1 MRALPEFTDRPACVL
16 IVDDERHNRELLEV
30 MLAPEGFLLLTA
42 ANGEEAIALVARQPP
57 DLILLDVMMPG
68 MNGYQVA
75 AKLKGDSA
83 TTQIPIIMI
92 TALDDRD
99 AMMNGLAAGAEDLL
113 TKPVNRAELR
123 MRVKNLLRL
132 KAYSDYL
139 DKYSHVLE
147 GVVGSRTADLAET
160 EHEKQYMRL
169 LQTVADDALRAPE
182 APIKARLEELLKLIL
197 QAMNARNV
205 ALVLYEPQTERV
217 ITAASA
223 GVGSEEV
230 ERLATSVELPEERTH
245 DTEAG
250 AIKLTLNDSL
260 RQNGIKSLQGIRL
273 PPHHKLFGV
282 LYIGLDDDRPLTK
295 RELRRL
301 QALGD
306 RLTVHL
312 DNARLY
318 TDLRQQVE
326 ELGIERE
333 LRERFVSILAHDLR
347 GPLSTAK
354 MSAELMIRRTDRL
367 DERQSLAGR
376 IGRSLERMDRM
387 IRDLLD
393 VSRVRGGQRLPLRLD
408 RCDLGA
414 VAEEVIEE
422 LSAAH
427 GKRFELAKSD
437 GILGIWSQQ
446 ELHRALWNLGT
457 NAVKY
462 GAPDRPITTRIE
474 RTPDGVRASV
484 HNFGDPIPPEKRGRL
499 FDLYSRLREGT
510 GTGWGL
516 GLALVRACA
525 EAHGGRVS
533 IGESSEEAGTT
544 FIIDL
549 PSDSRP
555 FQPSE
560 PSIAEHP
567 GSPADRST
575 TPGLAGGFRTS

>member
-1 MRALPEFTDRPACVL
+1 MPELADRPACVL
-16 IVDDERHNRELLEV
+16 IVDDERHNRELLEI

-42 ANGEEAIALVARQPP
+42 TNGEEAIAMVARQPP

-75 AKLKGDSA
+75 QSIKGNPA
-83 TTQIPIIMI
+83 TKQIPIIMV
-92 TALDDRD
+92 TALHDRD
-99 AMMNGLAAGAEDLL
+99 AMMRGLAAGAEDFL
-113 TKPVNRAELR
+113 TKPVNRAELQ
-123 MRVKNLLRL
+123 MRVRNLLRL
-132 KAYSDYL
+132 KAYGDDL
-139 DKYSHVLE
+139 DKYSEVLE

-169 LQTVADDALRAPE
+169 LQTVADEALRAPE
-182 APIKARLEELLKLIL
+182 APIKARLEELLRLIL
-197 QAMNARNV
+197 QAMNARNA
-205 ALVLYEPQTERV
+205 ALVLYEPETERV

-223 GVGSEEV
+223 GVASEEV
-230 ERLATSVELPEERTH
+230 ERLATSVELPEARTN
-245 DTEAG
+245 DAEIEA
-250 AIKLTLNDSL
+250 ITLTLNDSL
-260 RQNGIKSLQGIRL
+260 RQDGIKSLQGIRL
-273 PPHHKLFGV
+273 PTHHKLFGV
-282 LYIGLDDDRPLTK
+282 LYVGLDDDRPLTT

-318 TDLRQQVE
+318 TELLQQVE

-354 MSAELMIRRTDRL
+354 MSSQLMIRRTDQL
-367 DERQSLAGR
+367 DERRSLAGR
-376 IGRSLERMDRM
+376 IERSLERMDRM

-422 LSAAH
+422 LSAVH
-427 GKRFELAKSD
+427 GDRFQLAKSD
-437 GILGIWSQQ
+437 GILGIWSHQ
-446 ELHRALWNLGT
+446 ELQRALWNLGT

-510 GTGWGL
+510 GAGWGL

-525 EAHGGRVS
+525 EAHGGQVS

-560 PSIAEHP
+560 PSVTVSVNE
-567 GSPADRST
+567 
-575 TPGLAGGFRTS
+575 

>member
-1 MRALPEFTDRPACVL
+1 MTPRADIADHPACIL

-30 MLAPEGFLLLTA
+30 MLAPEGFVLLTA
-42 ANGEEAIALVARQPP
+42 ANGEESIATVARQPP
-57 DLILLDVMMPG
+57 DLILLDIMMPG

-75 AKLKGDSA
+75 ETIKGNPA
-83 TTQIPIIMI
+83 TKQIPIIMV
-92 TALDDRD
+92 TALHDRD
-99 AMMNGLAAGAEDLL
+99 AMMLGLAAGAEDIL
-113 TKPVNRAELR
+113 TKPVYRAELR
-123 MRVKNLLRL
+123 MRVRNLLRL
-132 KAYSDYL
+132 KAYGDYL

-147 GVVGSRTADLAET
+147 GVVGSRTVDLAESD
-160 EHEKQYMRL
+160 HEKQYMRL

-197 QAMNARNV
+197 QAMNARNA
-205 ALVLYEPQTERV
+205 ALVLYEPQTECV

-223 GVGSEEV
+223 GVASEEV
-230 ERLATSVELPEERTH
+230 ERLATSVTVPEERTN
-245 DTEAG
+245 DTEAE
-250 AIKLTLNDSL
+250 AITLTLNDSL
-260 RQNGIKSLQGIRL
+260 RQSGIKSLQGIRL

-282 LYIGLDDDRPLTK
+282 LYIGLDDDRPLTR

-301 QALGD
+301 QALGY
-306 RLTVHL
+306 RLTLHL

-326 ELGIERE
+326 EFGIERE

-347 GPLSTAK
+347 GPLSAAK
-354 MSAELMIRRTDRL
+354 MSAQLLIRRTDRV
-367 DERQSLAGR
+367 DDKGQSLAGR
-376 IGRSLERMDRM
+376 IERNLDRMDRM

-393 VSRVRGGQRLPLRLD
+393 VSRVRGGQRLPLRLG

-427 GKRFELAKSD
+427 GDRFQLAKSD
-437 GILGIWSQQ
+437 GILGIWSHE

-462 GAPDRPITTRIE
+462 GASDRPITTRIE

-533 IGESSEEAGTT
+533 IGESSAEAGTT
-544 FIIDL
+544 FILDL

-560 PSIAEHP
+560 PSVTEDP
-567 GSPADRST
+567 M
-575 TPGLAGGFRTS
+575 GLANRSERATS

>member
-1 MRALPEFTDRPACVL
+1 MKMKAMADIADHPACIL
-16 IVDDERHNRELLEV
+16 IVDDERQNRELLEV
-30 MLAPEGFLLLTA
+30 MLAPEGFVLLA
-42 ANGEEAIALVARQPP
+42 ASNGEEAIAAVARQPP
-57 DLILLDVMMPG
+57 DLILLDIMMPG
-68 MNGYQVA
+68 MSGYQVA
-75 AKLKGDSA
+75 AKLKGNPA
-83 TTQIPIIMI
+83 TKQIPIIMV
-92 TALDDRD
+92 TALNDRD
-99 AMMNGLAAGAEDLL
+99 AMMHGLAAGVEDFL

-123 MRVKNLLRL
+123 MRVRNLLRL
-132 KAYSDYL
+132 KAYGDYL
-139 DKYSHVLE
+139 DKYSQVLE
-147 GVVGSRTADLAET
+147 GVVGSRTVDLAESD
-160 EHEKQYMRL
+160 HEKQYMRL
-169 LQTVADDALRAPE
+169 LQTVADEALRAPE
-182 APIKARLEELLKLIL
+182 APIKARLGELLELIL
-197 QAMNARNV
+197 EAMDARTA
-205 ALVLYEPQTERV
+205 ALVLYEPQTERL
-217 ITAASA
+217 IAAASA
-223 GVGSEEV
+223 GVASEEV
-230 ERLATSVELPEERTH
+230 ERLATSTELWAERTN
-245 DTEAG
+245 DTEVE
-250 AIKLTLNDSL
+250 AIKLTLTDSL
-260 RQNGIKSLQGIRL
+260 RTNGIHSLQAIRL

-312 DNARLY
+312 DNAKLY
-318 TDLRQQVE
+318 SDLRQQVE

-354 MSAELMIRRTDRL
+354 MSAQLLIRRTDRV
-367 DERQSLAGR
+367 DDKGQSLAGR
-376 IGRSLERMDRM
+376 IERNLDRMDRM

-393 VSRVRGGQRLPLRLD
+393 VNRVRGGQRLPLQLG

-427 GKRFELAKSD
+427 GDRFELAKSD
-437 GILGIWSQQ
+437 GILGIWSHQ

-462 GAPDRPITTRIE
+462 GASDRPITTRVE
-474 RTPDGVRASV
+474 RTPEGVRLSV
-484 HNFGDPIPPEKRGRL
+484 HNFGDPIPPEKWGRL
-499 FDLYSRLREGT
+499 FDLYSRLREGA

-560 PSIAEHP
+560 PSMTEQIQRQLDT
-567 GSPADRST
+567 GVGGPAN
-575 TPGLAGGFRTS
+575 GK

>member
-1 MRALPEFTDRPACVL
+1 MKPMTEIAHHPACIL
-16 IVDDERHNRELLEV
+16 IVDDERHNRALLEV

-42 ANGEEAIALVARQPP
+42 ANGEEAIATVARQPP
-57 DLILLDVMMPG
+57 DLILLDIMMPG

-75 AKLKGDSA
+75 EKIKGDPA
-83 TTQIPIIMI
+83 TKQIPIIMV
-92 TALDDRD
+92 TALHDRE
-99 AMMNGLAAGAEDLL
+99 AMMLGLAAGAEDFL
-113 TKPVNRAELR
+113 TKPVYRAELC
-123 MRVKNLLRL
+123 MRVRNLLRL
-132 KAYSDYL
+132 KAYGDHFN
-139 DKYSHVLE
+139 KYSQTLE
-147 GVVGSRTADLAET
+147 DEVSSRTVDLAESD
-160 EHEKQYMRL
+160 HEKQYMRL
-169 LQTVADDALRAPE
+169 LQTVADEALRAPE
-182 APIKARLEELLKLIL
+182 APIKARLEELLELIL
-197 QAMNARNV
+197 QAMDARSA

-223 GVGSEEV
+223 GVASEEM
-230 ERLATSVELPEERTH
+230 ERLATLMVLWKERPN
-245 DTEAG
+245 DAEAQ
-250 AIKLTLNDSL
+250 AIKLILNDAL
-260 RQNGIKSLQGIRL
+260 RQNGIQSLQGIRL

-282 LYIGLDDDRPLTK
+282 LYIGLHDDRSLTK

-306 RLTVHL
+306 RLTLHL
-312 DNARLY
+312 DNAKLY

-347 GPLSTAK
+347 GPLATAK
-354 MSAELMIRRTDRL
+354 MSSALMIRRTDPL
-367 DERQSLAGR
+367 DERRGLADR
-376 IGRSLERMDRM
+376 IERNLERMDRM

-414 VAEEVIEE
+414 VAKEVIEE

-427 GKRFELAKSD
+427 GDRFELAQSD
-437 GILGIWSQQ
+437 GILGIWSHQ

-462 GAPDRPITTRIE
+462 GVSDRPITTRIE
-474 RTPDGVRASV
+474 RTPEGVRASV
-484 HNFGDPIPPEKRGRL
+484 HNFGNPIPTGKRDRL
-499 FDLYSRLREGT
+499 FDLYSRLREGS

-525 EAHGGRVS
+525 EAHGGQVS

-544 FIIDL
+544 FMIDL

-560 PSIAEHP
+560 PRMTEHP
-567 GSPADRST
+567 GALVGRSDDG
-575 TPGLAGGFRTS
+575 PS